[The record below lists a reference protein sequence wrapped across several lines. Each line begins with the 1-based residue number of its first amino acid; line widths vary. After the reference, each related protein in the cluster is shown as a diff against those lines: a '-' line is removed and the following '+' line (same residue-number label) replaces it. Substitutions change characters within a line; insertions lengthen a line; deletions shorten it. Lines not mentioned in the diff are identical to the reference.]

1 MGKIFVNLVRKTLP
15 KLSMDSKKNIEAIKN
30 MPEVRLATMMQS
42 GGNDIVHV
50 GMNQC
55 GAALIKENGV
65 NIIFTDGLA
74 GCNSVGLVAKTLEGK
89 PFAVLSHYVPSAMD
103 RQVKNI
109 GQQLETYSYYL
120 DKKYKPKLFF
130 NILAVEINGQLTL
143 GQNPIIEKA
152 KALLAKYFP
161 QGFETSVTP
170 YPSNGS
176 RPAFYSSANIFQFS
190 PQDLNKLEIINV
202 GENVKNIDL
211 KM

>member
-1 MGKIFVNLVRKTLP
+1 MGKTFINLVRKTLP
-15 KLSMDSKKNIEAIKN
+15 KVSTDTKVNVANVRN
-30 MPEVRLATMMQS
+30 MPEMRLATMIQN
-42 GGNDIVHV
+42 GNKDIVHV

-74 GCNSVGLVAKTLEGK
+74 GCNSVGLVAKTVEGK
-89 PFAVLSHYVPSAMD
+89 PFAILSHYVPSAVD
-103 RQVKNI
+103 RQVKSI
-109 GQQLETYSYYL
+109 GQQLDTYSYYL

-130 NILAVEINGQLTL
+130 NLRATENNGQLTL
-143 GQNPIIEKA
+143 VKNPIIEKA

-161 QGFETSVTP
+161 QGIETAITP
-170 YPSNGS
+170 YQSKNRS
-176 RPAFYSSANIFQFS
+176 AFFSSANIFQFD
-190 PQDLNKLEIINV
+190 PQNLNKMEIINV